1 MISSELTKKNKER
14 HFFISDLQYSTTEPQ
29 RLYGEQGPLQNLYM
43 THVLHTTRI
52 SYISSV
58 MFCE

>member
-1 MISSELTKKNKER
+1 MISSELT
-14 HFFISDLQYSTTEPQ
+14 TEIEKDIFSSQTSNALPLSH
-29 RLYGEQGPLQNLYM
+29 RDYGEQGPLQNLYM

-58 MFCE
+58 MFRE